1 MISNILDKG
10 YEPHK
15 VEKRWY
21 DFWENPKH
29 SGRLVKLS
37 LAKGKNQLVIRVR
50 NGQFASGGF
59 FVHLEK

>member
-1 MISNILDKG
+1 MDSNLIAKG
-10 YEPHK
+10 YEPGE

-29 SGRLVKLS
+29 AGRKTNLNLQ
-37 LAKGKNQLVIRVR
+37 KGHNQILIRVR

-59 FVHLEK
+59 FAYLED